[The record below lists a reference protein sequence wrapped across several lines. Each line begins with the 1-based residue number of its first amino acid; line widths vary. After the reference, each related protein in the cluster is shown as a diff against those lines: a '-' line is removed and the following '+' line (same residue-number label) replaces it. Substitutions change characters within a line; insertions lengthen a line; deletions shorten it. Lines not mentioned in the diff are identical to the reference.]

1 MDRLFGN
8 KKTPGV
14 PSQMSAAEH
23 EANVAETVTR
33 VKWIKNYGLPIHVF
47 LIDRYKSTRIR

>member
-47 LIDRYKSTRIR
+47 LIDRYKSTRSR